1 MNCPHCRANLAHING
16 AGEPM
21 VRNHGL
27 VFKSTGICF
36 VCPKCRGDVAMPATL
51 AKALNDRLVLFFRRA
66 S

>member
-1 MNCPHCRANLAHING
+1 
-16 AGEPM
+16 M